1 MENSVTQGSFSR
13 NIYRPLAVLAYP
25 SMALFGCLAAMSLF
39 LAVLGFSYALFH
51 RDPYSPEESG
61 SMSIVFQLM
70 ALFLYLEPFA
80 RVLTIIV
87 FLAWV
92 FRAHKNLSGL
102 KVRGLEYTP
111 GWAVGLWL
119 IPFVNFVKPFQIMR
133 EIWHGSDPENED
145 NNKHTRAQKET
156 PEILGFW
163 WGVLLAAIFTG
174 YIANIMAGSK
184 TIEENTFYPAA
195 LVLSTLLRFAAFVL
209 IILIIKEITR
219 RQELRFQN
227 LAGVSSR
234 SDAFPPPPPTFGED
248 I

>member
-1 MENSVTQGSFSR
+1 MENSETASFFSEHT
-13 NIYRPLAVLAYP
+13 YRPLAILAYP

-51 RDPYSPEESG
+51 RDLYSPEESG

-80 RVLTIIV
+80 RVVTIIV

-92 FRAHKNLSGL
+92 FRAHKNLYAL
-102 KVRGLEYTP
+102 KVRGLEFTP
-111 GWAVGLWL
+111 GWAVGLWF
-119 IPFVNFVKPFQIMR
+119 IPFVNFVKPFQVMR

-145 NNKHTRAQKET
+145 NNKHTRSLKET

-163 WGVLLAAIFTG
+163 WGVLLASIFTG
-174 YIANIMAGSK
+174 YIANVMAGSE
-184 TIEENTFYPAA
+184 TREENTFYPAA
-195 LVLSTLLRFAAFVL
+195 LVLSTLLRFGALML
-209 IILIIKEITR
+209 IILIVREITG

-234 SDAFPPPPPTFGED
+234 SSALPPPPPNFGGNA
-248 I
+248 